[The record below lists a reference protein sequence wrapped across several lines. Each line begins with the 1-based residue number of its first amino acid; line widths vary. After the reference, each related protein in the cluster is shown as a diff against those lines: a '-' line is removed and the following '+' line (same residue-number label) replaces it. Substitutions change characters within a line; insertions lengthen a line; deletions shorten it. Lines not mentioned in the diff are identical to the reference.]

1 MNLQEYKKRYDEG
14 SMKMNP
20 ELENII
26 KTKNNEVFSNPAFPK
41 IDKDGNATNYIEL
54 LSYKRFLDCLDKFVY
69 YTNIQ
74 NLNNQNAFGILQQKL
89 GEAVFKVIEIESS
102 HKPYLKDLGINLII
116 EELGLPSDAFVFEN
130 ELVGLKNVQSEKTEL
145 EGKEPTQQQIENEF
159 SETAEEEFMTANEM
173 YELEKQKR
181 RLINMFIQ
189 GASKKGH
196 YMFQL
201 VRDDLNRINPELVNL
216 YGIIMS
222 INDLTYWIIP
232 EFLMKVMASSN
243 VTKAGLESIEED
255 EGKTK
260 IKTQSINFPVSLHEM
275 IKGVYEVFGTH
286 GLPDN
291 PLAQEMVIEST
302 DTLMNEIWD
311 IRFGVSVWEKFLQ
324 SFPMEVFESDKK
336 YLQHYLFMRLCSLD
350 AHQLFKISRYIISD
364 DPRGVKFIENMVR
377 DINIDVNKREVQ
389 NIFGHDDEDYEY
401 EMGGYLKSKLEVE
414 LGSINDPN
422 LIGDKK
428 YIKPLKVRIS
438 TLEEASEVA
447 LNFIKKHNLKS
458 TNYVYGNIY
467 RDGKKIGRVT
477 YTGDIKKISTER
489 ELYFKGGEA
498 NEKEEDINYNKRRI
512 KNLKELIPLVD
523 ETKKIELLKQIES
536 IEKEILDIENPNP
549 NTEVKKRKP
558 FLFFEKGGKAEDE
571 YDVYDNKRMLENQ
584 ANEVEHHSEELN
596 EQVKLTKKVPAWVIA
611 KMERATTDLSDITHY
626 LDGENKMEF
635 GGKVGKKYNI
645 GDVEYEVV
653 PFPRTDKFAILTYT
667 YDNIFGQDEWLK
679 NIIRDFKGNPMQ
691 FNDIKSAQNYID
703 DIVIKY
709 PLGGIKKANYGA
721 ILFASQLAQ
730 KQQQPQQVV
739 YYIPQQ
745 AESIVDTEIVQNMP
759 EYNDG
764 GQLNNKDLNDMC
776 ITEIIELANELQEV
790 KYYKTSRHK
799 NDIYSEKYDGKLIIV
814 FKEPVQVKTIES
826 INDFIEQADGCEEI
840 FEQSVNVSGEQEKSM
855 YIYLKTPVFSD
866 LEYKNGGKVYEYPP
880 KKINI
885 DKTTKITTNLGDY
898 NLGLVT
904 KEFIYFVNPIESDEN
919 AQTIMYNK
927 KGDLVSDN
935 IFATN
940 DLFEV
945 LETENDFEFIHPD
958 MQEYRKSILDKE

>member
-54 LSYKRFLDCLDKFVY
+54 LSYKRFLDCLDKVVY

-74 NLNNQNAFGILQQKL
+74 NLNNQNAFGVLQEKI

-145 EGKEPTQQQIENEF
+145 EGKEPTQQQIESEF

-222 INDLTYWIIP
+222 INDLTYWIMP
-232 EFLMKVMASSN
+232 ESLMKVMASSN

-311 IRFGVSVWEKFLQ
+311 IRFGVGVWEKFLQ
-324 SFPMEVFESDKK
+324 SFPLEVFESDKK

-364 DPRGVKFIENMVR
+364 DPRGVKFIENMVK

-389 NIFGHDDEDYEY
+389 NIFGDADEDDLYY
-401 EMGGYLKSKLEVE
+401 LGG
-414 LGSINDPN
+414 
-422 LIGDKK
+422 
-428 YIKPLKVRIS
+428 
-438 TLEEASEVA
+438 
-447 LNFIKKHNLKS
+447 S
-458 TNYVYGNIY
+458 TN
-467 RDGKKIGRVT
+467 D
-477 YTGDIKKISTER
+477 
-489 ELYFKGGEA
+489 
-498 NEKEEDINYNKRRI
+498 KEEEINYKRRRI
-512 KNLKELIPLVD
+512 KNLQGLIPLVD
-523 ETKKIELLKQIES
+523 ETQKIELLKQIES
-536 IEKEILDIENPNP
+536 IEKEILDIENSNP
-549 NTEVKKRKP
+549 NTEVKKKKP
-558 FLFFEKGGKAEDE
+558 FLFFEKGGKAQGE

-584 ANEVEHHSEELN
+584 ANEVEHHSEELS

-653 PFPRTDKFAILTYT
+653 PFPRTDKFAIVTYT

-679 NIIRDFKGNPMQ
+679 SIIRDFKGNPMK
-691 FNDIKSAQNYID
+691 FNDIKSAEKYID
-703 DIVIKY
+703 SIVIKY
-709 PLGGIKKANYGA
+709 PLGGIEKASYGA

-730 KQQQPQQVV
+730 QQQQQPQQVV

-745 AESIVDTEIVQNMP
+745 AESVVDTEIVQNIP

-776 ITEIIELANELQEV
+776 ITEIIELANDLQEV
-790 KYYKTSRHK
+790 KYYKTSRHE
-799 NDIYSEKYDGKLIIV
+799 NDMYSEKYDGKLIIV
-814 FKEPVQVKTIES
+814 FKEPVQVKTMES
-826 INDFIEQADGCEEI
+826 INDFIEQADGCKEI

-855 YIYLKTPVFSD
+855 YLYLKSPVFSD
-866 LEYKNGGKVYEYPP
+866 LEYKNGGKVYEYSP

-885 DKTTKITTNLGDY
+885 DKTTKITTDLGDY
-898 NLGLVT
+898 VLGLIT
-904 KEFIYFVNPIESDEN
+904 KEFVYFVNPNESDEN
-919 AQTIMYNK
+919 AQTILYNK
-927 KGDLVSDN
+927 NGELLSDN

-940 DLFEV
+940 DLFET
-945 LETENDFEFIHPD
+945 LETETDFEFIHPD
-958 MQEYRKSILDKE
+958 MKEYRDSILDKE